1 MESFMLFDTL
11 CNLGEI
17 PQKIEKKMRPL
28 YEETYGA
35 VVNDFSVSQLDK
47 HSIVMTWKR
56 TLSLPK
62 NKQLIGVLDAE
73 LITGWTVSGTK
84 PLAFTNIRP
93 TKNKTGTVLTRSFI
107 KRYKMMMKK
116 NYGLN
121 YNRYDISVSA
131 TDSELILT
139 IKFLPYIGV
148 VYRYIYIGGGKY
160 QGWSYIGETVND
172 VNDDTDIIMNKGIM
186 RAPELAKNT
195 YVKIYLSGVNNET
208 LSNSNL
214 KANFD
219 FSQMATTGTLE
230 LKIGGN
236 ILTLLDKDVSKFE
249 NKRLPDYCFSKLFS
263 NNRGIYDASQLEL
276 TPKLSS
282 IGLYMGMFQ
291 SCTTLVTSPQKIYLT
306 DMSTDCC
313 RTMFYKCSSL
323 VNIPETW
330 CPNVTELGYYVYNS
344 SGSKTW
350 EMAVSCFMSCFR
362 ETAIKKLPQLPATKL
377 ANTCYGYM
385 FAGCKGLT
393 TQEGWYLPCES
404 FNISQTKGC
413 YNYMFTDCTNLVE
426 MYTKQSNI
434 STDYNFKWL
443 YNINT
448 KGTLFMNRDSTQT
461 SFEWTVKPENWTVS
475 KVL

>member
-1 MESFMLFDTL
+1 M
-11 CNLGEI
+11 
-17 PQKIEKKMRPL
+17 
-28 YEETYGA
+28 
-35 VVNDFSVSQLDK
+35 
-47 HSIVMTWKR
+47 SIF
-56 TLSLPK
+56 L
-62 NKQLIGVLDAE
+62 N
-73 LITGWTVSGTK
+73 
-84 PLAFTNIRP
+84 
-93 TKNKTGTVLTRSFI
+93 KNKTGKVFLKQKNISYVYYQQKKVFPENIVEDINYFWFDNQGLSPDVVLTIANFASL
-107 KRYKMMMKK
+107 
-116 NYGLN
+116 GLN
-121 YNRYDISVSA
+121 MEYS
-131 TDSELILT
+131 TDKITWTEFT
-139 IKFLPYIGV
+139 GNQTF
-148 VYRYIYIGGGKY
+148 
-160 QGWSYIGETVND
+160 IGETVND
-172 VNDDTDIIMNKGIM
+172 VNDDDTDIIMHKGIM

-195 YVKIYLSGVNNET
+195 YVKIYLRGVNNAT

-214 KANFD
+214 KANFS
-219 FSQMATTGTLE
+219 FSQLSTTGSFN

-236 ILTLLDKDVSKFE
+236 ILTLLDKDISKFE

-291 SCTTLVTSPQKIYLT
+291 SCTTLVTSPQKIYLK

-350 EMAVSCFMSCFR
+350 EMAGSCFMSCFR

-404 FNISQTKGC
+404 FNISNTKGC
-413 YNYMFTDCTNLVE
+413 YNFMFADCINLVE

-434 STDYNFKWL
+434 STDYNYKWL

-448 KGTLFMNRDSTQT
+448 KGTLFMKKGSAQT
-461 SFEWTVKPENWTVS
+461 SFEWTVKPANWTVS

>member
-1 MESFMLFDTL
+1 M
-11 CNLGEI
+11 
-17 PQKIEKKMRPL
+17 
-28 YEETYGA
+28 
-35 VVNDFSVSQLDK
+35 
-47 HSIVMTWKR
+47 SIF
-56 TLSLPK
+56 L
-62 NKQLIGVLDAE
+62 N
-73 LITGWTVSGTK
+73 
-84 PLAFTNIRP
+84 
-93 TKNKTGTVLTRSFI
+93 KNKTGKVFLKEKTISQVYYQQKKVFPENVVKDIDYFWFDNQGLSPDVVLTIANFNSLGL
-107 KRYKMMMKK
+107 KME
-116 NYGLN
+116 Y
-121 YNRYDISVSA
+121 S
-131 TDSELILT
+131 TDKITWSEFT
-139 IKFLPYIGV
+139 GNQTF
-148 VYRYIYIGGGKY
+148 
-160 QGWSYIGETVND
+160 IGETVND
-172 VNDDTDIIMNKGIM
+172 VNDDDTDIIMHKGIM

-195 YVKIYLSGVNNET
+195 YVKIYLRGINNVT

-214 KANFD
+214 KANFS
-219 FSQMATTGTLE
+219 FSQMSTTGSLN

-249 NKRLPDYCFSKLFS
+249 NKRLPDYCFAKLFS
-263 NNRGIYDASQLEL
+263 NSWGIYDASQLEL

-291 SCTTLVTSPQKIYLT
+291 GCSEMVTSPQKIYLT

-350 EMAVSCFMSCFR
+350 EMAKSCFMSCFR
-362 ETAIKKLPQLPATKL
+362 ETSIKKLPQLPATKL

-461 SFEWTVKPENWTVS
+461 TFEWTVKPESWSVS

>member
-1 MESFMLFDTL
+1 M
-11 CNLGEI
+11 
-17 PQKIEKKMRPL
+17 
-28 YEETYGA
+28 
-35 VVNDFSVSQLDK
+35 
-47 HSIVMTWKR
+47 SIFI
-56 TLSLPK
+56 
-62 NKQLIGVLDAE
+62 N
-73 LITGWTVSGTK
+73 
-84 PLAFTNIRP
+84 
-93 TKNKTGTVLTRSFI
+93 KNKTGKVFLKEKTISQVYYQQKKVFPENVVEDIDYFWFDNQGLTPDVVLTISNFNSLGI
-107 KRYKMMMKK
+107 KMEY
-116 NYGLN
+116 
-121 YNRYDISVSA
+121 S
-131 TDSELILT
+131 TDKITWSEFT
-139 IKFLPYIGV
+139 GNQTFV
-148 VYRYIYIGGGKY
+148 
-160 QGWSYIGETVND
+160 GETVND
-172 VNDDTDIIMNKGIM
+172 VNEDDTDIIMSAGIM
-186 RAPELAKNT
+186 RAPDIAKNT
-195 YVKIYLSGVNNET
+195 YVKIYLRGVNNAT

-214 KANFD
+214 KANFS
-219 FSQMATTGTLE
+219 FSQLATTGTLK

-263 NNRGIYDASQLEL
+263 NSLAIYDASQLEL

-291 SCTTLVTSPQKIYLT
+291 SCTSLVTSPQKIYLT

-330 CPNVTELGYYVYNS
+330 CPNVTELGYYVYTS

-362 ETAIKKLPQLPATKL
+362 ETAIKKLPQLPATTL

-393 TQEGWYLPCES
+393 KQEGWYLPCES

-413 YNYMFTDCTNLVE
+413 YNYMFSNCTNLVE

-434 STDYNFKWL
+434 SPDYNLYWL
-443 YNINT
+443 ENINT
-448 KGTLFMNRDSTQT
+448 FGFLFMNKDSTQT
-461 SFEWTVKPENWTVS
+461 TFAYNVKPSQWTVK

>member
-1 MESFMLFDTL
+1 M
-11 CNLGEI
+11 
-17 PQKIEKKMRPL
+17 
-28 YEETYGA
+28 
-35 VVNDFSVSQLDK
+35 
-47 HSIVMTWKR
+47 SIF
-56 TLSLPK
+56 L
-62 NKQLIGVLDAE
+62 N
-73 LITGWTVSGTK
+73 
-84 PLAFTNIRP
+84 
-93 TKNKTGTVLTRSFI
+93 KNKTGKVFLKEKTISQVYYKQKKVFPENIVEDIDYFWFDNQGLSPDVVLTIANFDRLGI
-107 KRYKMMMKK
+107 KIEY
-116 NYGLN
+116 
-121 YNRYDISVSA
+121 S
-131 TDSELILT
+131 TDKITWTEFT
-139 IKFLPYIGV
+139 GNQTF
-148 VYRYIYIGGGKY
+148 
-160 QGWSYIGETVND
+160 IGETAND
-172 VNDDTDIIMNKGIM
+172 VNEDDTDIIMYTGIM
-186 RAPELAKNT
+186 RAPEMAKNT
-195 YVKIYLSGVNNET
+195 YVKIYLRGVNNET

-249 NKRLPDYCFSKLFS
+249 NKRLPDYCFSNLFS
-263 NNRGIYDASQLEL
+263 SSTAIYDASQLEL

-282 IGLYMGMFQ
+282 NGLYMSMFQ
-291 SCTTLVTSPQKIYLT
+291 GCSEMVTSPQKIYLK
-306 DMSTDCC
+306 DISTDCC

-362 ETAIKKLPQLPATKL
+362 ETAIKKLPQLPATNL

-434 STDYNFKWL
+434 SKDYNFKWL

-448 KGTLFMNRDSTQT
+448 KGTLFMKRESTQT
-461 SFEWTVKPENWTVS
+461 TFDFTVLPANWSVS

>member
-1 MESFMLFDTL
+1 M
-11 CNLGEI
+11 
-17 PQKIEKKMRPL
+17 
-28 YEETYGA
+28 
-35 VVNDFSVSQLDK
+35 
-47 HSIVMTWKR
+47 SIF
-56 TLSLPK
+56 L
-62 NKQLIGVLDAE
+62 N
-73 LITGWTVSGTK
+73 
-84 PLAFTNIRP
+84 
-93 TKNKTGTVLTRSFI
+93 KNKTGKVFLKEKTISQVYYQHKKVFPENVVKDIDYFWFDNQGLSPDVVLTIANFDRLGI
-107 KRYKMMMKK
+107 KMEY
-116 NYGLN
+116 
-121 YNRYDISVSA
+121 S
-131 TDSELILT
+131 TDKITWTEFT
-139 IKFLPYIGV
+139 GNQTF
-148 VYRYIYIGGGKY
+148 
-160 QGWSYIGETVND
+160 IGETAND
-172 VNDDTDIIMNKGIM
+172 VNEDDTDIIMYTGIM
-186 RAPELAKNT
+186 RAPEMAKNT
-195 YVKIYLSGVNNET
+195 YVKIYLRGVNNET

-219 FSQMATTGTLE
+219 FSQMATTGTLQ

-263 NNRGIYDASQLEL
+263 NSLAIYDASQLEL

-291 SCTTLVTSPQKIYLT
+291 GCSEMVTSLQKIYLT

-350 EMAVSCFMSCFR
+350 KLAESCFISCFR

-377 ANTCYGYM
+377 ANLCYAYM

-393 TQEGWYLPCES
+393 TQNGWYLPCES
-404 FNISQTKGC
+404 FDTAQTNGC
-413 YNYMFTDCTNLVE
+413 YNYMFTDCTNLIK
-426 MYTKQSNI
+426 MATKQSNI
-434 STDYNFKWL
+434 SSDYNLNWL
-443 YNINT
+443 KNITTN
-448 KGTLFMNRDSTQT
+448 GTLFMKRGSTQT
-461 SFEWTVKPENWTVS
+461 TFESSVKPAKWSVS

>member
-1 MESFMLFDTL
+1 M
-11 CNLGEI
+11 
-17 PQKIEKKMRPL
+17 
-28 YEETYGA
+28 
-35 VVNDFSVSQLDK
+35 
-47 HSIVMTWKR
+47 SIF
-56 TLSLPK
+56 L
-62 NKQLIGVLDAE
+62 N
-73 LITGWTVSGTK
+73 
-84 PLAFTNIRP
+84 
-93 TKNKTGTVLTRSFI
+93 KNKTGKVFLKEKTISQVYYQQKKVFPENVVKDIDYFWFDNQGLSPDVVLTIENFNSLGI
-107 KRYKMMMKK
+107 KMEY
-116 NYGLN
+116 
-121 YNRYDISVSA
+121 S
-131 TDSELILT
+131 TDKITWTEFT
-139 IKFLPYIGV
+139 GNKTF
-148 VYRYIYIGGGKY
+148 
-160 QGWSYIGETVND
+160 IGETVND
-172 VNDDTDIIMNKGIM
+172 VNEDDTDIIMPAGIM
-186 RAPELAKNT
+186 RAPEMAKNT
-195 YVKIYLSGVNNET
+195 YVKIYLRGVNNAT

-214 KANFD
+214 KANFS
-219 FSQMATTGTLE
+219 FSQMATTGTLM

-263 NNRGIYDASQLEL
+263 NNTGIYDASQLEL
-276 TPKLSS
+276 TQKLSS

-291 SCTTLVTSPQKIYLT
+291 GCSEMVTSPQKIYLT
-306 DMSTDCC
+306 DMSKDCC

-461 SFEWTVKPENWTVS
+461 TFEWTVMPENWSVS

>member
-1 MESFMLFDTL
+1 M
-11 CNLGEI
+11 
-17 PQKIEKKMRPL
+17 
-28 YEETYGA
+28 
-35 VVNDFSVSQLDK
+35 
-47 HSIVMTWKR
+47 SIF
-56 TLSLPK
+56 L
-62 NKQLIGVLDAE
+62 N
-73 LITGWTVSGTK
+73 
-84 PLAFTNIRP
+84 
-93 TKNKTGTVLTRSFI
+93 KNKTGKVFLKEKTISQVYYQQKKVFPENVVKDIDYFWFDNQGLSPDVVLTIENFNSLGI
-107 KRYKMMMKK
+107 KMEY
-116 NYGLN
+116 
-121 YNRYDISVSA
+121 S
-131 TDSELILT
+131 TDKITWTEFT
-139 IKFLPYIGV
+139 GNQTF
-148 VYRYIYIGGGKY
+148 
-160 QGWSYIGETVND
+160 IGETVND
-172 VNDDTDIIMNKGIM
+172 VNDDTDIIMHKGIM

-195 YVKIYLSGVNNET
+195 YVKIYLRGVNNTT

-214 KANFD
+214 KANFS
-219 FSQMATTGTLE
+219 FSQMATKGTFK

-263 NNRGIYDASQLEL
+263 NNMGIYDASQLEL

-306 DMSTDCC
+306 DMSKECC

-330 CPNVTELGYYVYNS
+330 CPNVTGLGYYVYNS

-350 EMAVSCFMSCFR
+350 EMAASCFLSCFR
-362 ETAIKKLPQLPATKL
+362 ETAIKKLPQLPATTL

-426 MYTKQSNI
+426 MYTKQSYI
-434 STDYNFKWL
+434 SPDYNLNWL
-443 YNINT
+443 KNINT
-448 KGTLFMNRDSTQT
+448 RGTLFMKSGSTQT
-461 SFEWTVKPENWTVS
+461 VFDYSVKPFEWTVS

>member
-1 MESFMLFDTL
+1 M
-11 CNLGEI
+11 
-17 PQKIEKKMRPL
+17 
-28 YEETYGA
+28 
-35 VVNDFSVSQLDK
+35 
-47 HSIVMTWKR
+47 SIF
-56 TLSLPK
+56 L
-62 NKQLIGVLDAE
+62 N
-73 LITGWTVSGTK
+73 
-84 PLAFTNIRP
+84 
-93 TKNKTGTVLTRSFI
+93 KNKTGKVFLKEKTISQVYYQQKKVFPENVVKDIDYFWFDNQGLSPDVVLTIANFASLGI
-107 KRYKMMMKK
+107 KMEY
-116 NYGLN
+116 
-121 YNRYDISVSA
+121 S
-131 TDSELILT
+131 TDKITWTEFT
-139 IKFLPYIGV
+139 GNQTF
-148 VYRYIYIGGGKY
+148 
-160 QGWSYIGETVND
+160 IGETLND
-172 VNDDTDIIMNKGIM
+172 VNDDDTDIIMHKGIM

-195 YVKIYLSGVNNET
+195 YVKIYLRGVNNTT

-214 KANFD
+214 KANFS
-219 FSQMATTGTLE
+219 FSQVSTTGSLT

-291 SCTTLVTSPQKIYLT
+291 GCSEMVTSPQKIYLT

-330 CPNVTELGYYVYNS
+330 CPNVTELGYYVYTS

-362 ETAIKKLPQLPATKL
+362 ETAIKKLPQLPATTL

-413 YNYMFTDCTNLVE
+413 YNYMFTDCTNLLE

-434 STDYNFKWL
+434 SKDYNFKWL

-448 KGTLFMNRDSTQT
+448 KGTLFMKKGSTQT
-461 SFEWTVKPENWTVS
+461 TFDFTVLPANWSVS